1 MSSSSARLWRA
12 SAITPQPQKIDRPS
26 RMKTILVPLMLLT
39 AGLLMSFAWIGHL
52 KFKSWNFL
60 TALVLS
66 WFLVLPE
73 YLLNVFSVRWGRDA
87 FTGAQMAAMHLG
99 SGVLFVTLIARL
111 YLSETL
117 GWSQYTGFALMAIA
131 IVLILVKF

>member
-12 SAITPQPQKIDRPS
+12 PAITPQPQKIDRPS

-52 KFKSWNFL
+52 KFKSWNFFV
-60 TALVLS
+60 ALAAS

-73 YLLNVFSVRWGRDA
+73 YLLNVFSVRWGRDV
-87 FTGAQMAAMHLG
+87 FSGAQMAAMHLG
-99 SGVLFVTLIARL
+99 SGVLFVTLIAKL
-111 YLSETL
+111 YLGEGL
-117 GWSQYTGFALMAIA
+117 RWSQYAGFALMGLA